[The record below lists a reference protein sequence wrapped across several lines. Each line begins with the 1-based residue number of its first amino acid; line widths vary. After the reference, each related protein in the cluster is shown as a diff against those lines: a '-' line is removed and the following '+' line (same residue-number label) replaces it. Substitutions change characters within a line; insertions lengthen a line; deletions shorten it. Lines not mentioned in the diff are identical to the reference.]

1 MERNDMKKYLIKKTH
16 GSLIFALLSFLLLM
30 NQSCSKFL
38 DAEPKDVVIDKN
50 FFKDFYD
57 ADYALRGAYAGL
69 QPLVESMFI
78 TGEMRGDLVKP
89 GFGADVNL
97 IELAEHRVTPTNK
110 YTNWN
115 AYYDLINRANY
126 LIKNI
131 PNVPNDPNNFTPANA
146 RQYVGE
152 AYFLRSLAYFYLVK
166 NFGPVPL
173 VVKPTDDIN
182 SIVHLPATAED
193 VILDTLEN
201 DLTKALTMINN
212 VILIRQPNLNFS
224 ESADGKRTRAVT
236 GNVNTLL
243 ADIYLWRQKY
253 EPANTAL
260 QRIYNDG
267 KYSFISNAV
276 STAWYD
282 LFTATDQVSEPV
294 FHITFNYN
302 FRETHSLMMLTS
314 DDPAWGGKYMVA
326 PADNIESNWSSTLVQ
341 SGDTLKIVGD
351 VRGFGA
357 SYAGSAPYYNRYNSA
372 NKVIWKYLG
381 TGKIAPSVLAIIP
394 PLRQPYRSESAW
406 QVYRYAEVVLMKAE
420 ALNRVGDKT
429 GAITQ
434 INRIRARSGA
444 TDAIPVTVSS
454 TTEQIEDY
462 IYKERGREFAFEGK
476 RWFDLVKLARRGR
489 PEILKSAVKTRIGLA
504 KYTEL
509 NLETKLSNPNYWYLP
524 YNADELRLNPNL
536 KQKTF

>member
-1 MERNDMKKYLIKKTH
+1 MNRKDMKIDLIKKNR
-16 GSLIFALLSFLLLM
+16 GRLLFALLCILLLM

-38 DAEPKDVVIDKN
+38 DAEPKDVVVDKD

-69 QPLVESMFI
+69 QPLVESMFVN
-78 TGEMRGDLVKP
+78 GEMRADLVKP
-89 GFGADVNL
+89 GSGVQGDL
-97 IELAEHRVTPTNK
+97 LELAEHRISPTNK

-131 PNVPNDPNNFTPANA
+131 PKVPNDPNNFTPANA

-152 AYFLRSLAYFYLVK
+152 AYFLRSLAYFYLVR

-173 VVKPTDDIN
+173 VVKPTDDVN
-182 SIVHLPATAED
+182 TIVNLPATAED
-193 VILDTLEN
+193 VILDTLEAN
-201 DLTKALTMINN
+201 LTKALSMVNN
-212 VILIRQPNLNFS
+212 VILIRQPNLNLS

-243 ADIYLWRQKY
+243 ADIYLWRHKY
-253 EPANTAL
+253 GPANNAL
-260 QRIYNDG
+260 QSIYNDG
-267 KYSFISNAV
+267 KYSFISNAA
-276 STAWYD
+276 SSAWYD

-294 FHITFNYN
+294 FHISFNYN

-314 DDPAWGGKYMVA
+314 DNPAWGGKYMIA
-326 PADNIESNWSSTLVQ
+326 PADNIEANWSSSLVQ
-341 SGDTLKIVGD
+341 SGDTLRITGD
-351 VRGFGA
+351 VRGFGT
-357 SYAGSAPYYNRYNSA
+357 SYAGGMPYHNRYNSA

-406 QVYRYAEVVLMKAE
+406 QVYRYAEVVLLKAE
-420 ALNRVGDKT
+420 ALNRMGDKAA
-429 GAITQ
+429 AITQ
-434 INRIRARSGA
+434 INRIRSRSGT
-444 TDAIPVTVSS
+444 TDAIPVTASS

-462 IYKERGREFAFEGK
+462 IFKERAREFAFEGK

-489 PEILKSAVKTRIGLA
+489 PEILKNAVKIRIGPN
-504 KYTEL
+504 KFTEL
-509 NLETKLSNPNYWYLP
+509 NLETKLSNPNYWYMP